1 MIEDFLR
8 AVLGMPPGISRINKD
23 LVVMRQLTK
32 PIADQIIPWEQEKEL
47 ELMALKMEIKSQK
60 RGMDKIMLGAIQSI
74 YFEPMVTFAYR
85 DYVKGVREALLYCRT
100 RNIEFVYRIK
110 KKDVDVFMNG
120 TQVDIIDQQGVMHGM
135 KSRSAL
141 GSVKPYSTDL
151 LSVIVL
157 DREAG
162 HLFNPLRPHS
172 DVQRAFFLMT
182 GLKDEEERIFLALGL
197 YELITRMLVNK
208 KKK

>member
-8 AVLGMPPGISRINKD
+8 AILGIPPGISRINKD
-23 LVVMRQLTK
+23 LAFMRQLTK
-32 PIADQIIPWEQEKEL
+32 PIADQIIPWEDEKEL
-47 ELMALKMEIKSQK
+47 ELMALKVEVKSQK
-60 RGMDKIMLGAIQSI
+60 RGMDKMMVGSVQSI

-100 RNIEFVYRIK
+100 RNMEFVYRIK
-110 KKDVDVFMNG
+110 KRDIDVFLNG
-120 TQVDIIDQQGVMHGM
+120 NQVAIIDQQGIMHGL

-141 GSVKPYSTDL
+141 GSVKPYSSDL
-151 LSVIVL
+151 LSIVVL

-172 DVQRAFFLMT
+172 DVQRAFYLMT
-182 GLKDEEERIFLALGL
+182 RLKDEEERIFLALGL
-197 YELITRMLVNK
+197 YELISRMLVNK
-208 KKK
+208 KRK

>member
-23 LVVMRQLTK
+23 LVVMRQLTR

-47 ELMALKMEIKSQK
+47 ELMSLKMEIKSQK
-60 RGMDKIMLGAIQSI
+60 RGMDKIILGSIQSI

-85 DYVKGVREALLYCRT
+85 DYVKGEREALLYCRT
-100 RNIEFVYRIK
+100 RNIEFVFRIK

-120 TQVDIIDQQGVMHGM
+120 TQVAIMDQQGVMHGV

-141 GSVKPYSTDL
+141 GSVRPYSTDL

>member
-23 LVVMRQLTK
+23 LVVMRQLTR

-47 ELMALKMEIKSQK
+47 ELMSLKMEIKSQK
-60 RGMDKIMLGAIQSI
+60 RGMDKIILGSIQSI

-100 RNIEFVYRIK
+100 RNIEFVFRIK

-120 TQVDIIDQQGVMHGM
+120 TQVAIMDQQGVMHGV

-141 GSVKPYSTDL
+141 GSVRPYSTDL

>member
-8 AVLGMPPGISRINKD
+8 ALLGIPPGNARINKD
-23 LVVMRQLTK
+23 LAIMRQLTK
-32 PIADQIIPWEQEKEL
+32 PMADQIIPWEEEKEL
-47 ELMALKMEIKSQK
+47 ELMALKVDIKKQK
-60 RGMDKIMLGAIQSI
+60 RGMDQMVLGQVHSI

-85 DYVKGVREALLYCRT
+85 DYVKGAREALLYCRT
-100 RNIEFVYRIK
+100 RDVEFVYRIK
-110 KKDVDVFMNG
+110 KKDIDVFLNG
-120 TQVDIIDQQGVMHGM
+120 NHVAIIDQQGKMFGL

-141 GSVKPYSTDL
+141 GGIKPYSSDL
-151 LSVIVL
+151 LSIMVL

-182 GLKDEEERIFLALGL
+182 RLTDEEERIFLALGL
-197 YELITRMLVNK
+197 YELITRMMVNK